1 MLQDHAK
8 IVQFMSL
15 ADGVTGRKKL
25 QKMIFIAKKMD
36 FSFQE
41 KYNFHIYGPY
51 SEELTV
57 RVEELC
63 NLGFLTEIK
72 EEKGSYTQYRYVA
85 TENGQQFLTILPN
98 EEPQL
103 ATIIQKMNE
112 KSSRFLELVATLLY
126 FDELTP
132 EACVDKVRTVKA
144 KLRFTDEE
152 VASAFDFIAN
162 LKNN

>member
-98 EEPQL
+98 EEPRL
-103 ATIIQKMNE
+103 STLIQEMNA

-126 FDELTP
+126 FDELTR
-132 EACVDKVRTVKA
+132 EECVDKVRSVKA

-152 VASAFDFIAN
+152 VANAFDFIEN
-162 LKNN
+162 IKMN